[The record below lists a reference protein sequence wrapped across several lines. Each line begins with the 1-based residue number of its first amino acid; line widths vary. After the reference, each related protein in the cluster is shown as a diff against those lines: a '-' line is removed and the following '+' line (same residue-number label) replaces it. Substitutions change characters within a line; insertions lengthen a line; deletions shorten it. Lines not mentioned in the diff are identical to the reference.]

1 MVQTSE
7 MRAGIS
13 PPLAGSESAR
23 AWLGSGL
30 ADLQS
35 GRARFALGFD
45 DAVVFFG
52 RRLIVNVDPARL
64 EYQLENEVTDG
75 DRTYAVPDFFVGNG
89 DWSPWLKSLSGN
101 ARSEGGAPTR
111 PAGIPFSPDPCLQDA
126 AGKNSNAKVC
136 HPESCA
142 DRQPG
147 KARRLFSQL
156 LPDVP
161 PGWENGHP
169 RDAGSRIEGDESFTT
184 GNSARPVWAEYT
196 ERNIGIAIGSRGE
209 LYRVG
214 PGQHRT
220 AVAKTLNLAK
230 MPCEVRLLHV
240 DWIERQL
247 WHSRQPLP
255 RALKMAVVTACQ
267 ATG

>member
-45 DAVVFFG
+45 DAVAFFG

-64 EYQLENEVTDG
+64 EYQLENEVNDG

-89 DWSPWLKSLSGN
+89 DWSPWLKSLQETRV
-101 ARSEGGAPTR
+101 AREARQLVQQEFRFRRTHAYRTQLERIATQKVVTLNHVLIDSQEKLDDYFR
-111 PAGIPFSPDPCLQDA
+111 NFCQMFHRAGRMGIRVMQDREL
-126 AGKNSNAKVC
+126 
-136 HPESCA
+136 ES
-142 DRQPG
+142 
-147 KARRLFSQL
+147 
-156 LPDVP
+156 
-161 PGWENGHP
+161 
-169 RDAGSRIEGDESFTT
+169 DESFTT

-247 WHSRQPLP
+247 LHSRQPLA
-255 RALKMAVVTACQ
+255 RALRMAVVTACQ